1 MKITSFTLK
10 IIAII
15 SMLIDHTTVALYY
28 FIPTEMNYIYDI
40 GRGIGRIAFPL
51 FCFMIVEG
59 LYHTRNKW
67 RYLGSLT
74 LLAFISELPFDSL
87 FSDNGF
93 QLEYNS
99 QNVFFTLAMGLLM
112 VILLDATNKR
122 MKAIIEKQEKGVN
135 RFEAVATNVVIQIL
149 IIQFMYMPMTYI
161 KSDYGSFGLDLILYI
176 YYFEKIP
183 GLFKKFNEKFES
195 DKVKFIFAGL
205 AVLLWLIEF
214 DVVRGRLIESPGFPA
229 VILIMLYNGKRGNYK
244 IPKYVFYFFYP
255 IHLILLYFI
264 RKALFGYFGISGQW

>member
-28 FIPTEMNYIYDI
+28 FIPTEMDYIYDI

-51 FCFMIVEG
+51 FCFMLVEG
-59 LYHTRNKW
+59 YYHTRNKW
-67 RYLGSLT
+67 RYLGSLI

-87 FSDNGF
+87 FSGNGL

-99 QNVFFTLAMGLLM
+99 QNVFFTLAMGLFM

-135 RFEAVATNVVIQIL
+135 RFEAVATNVIIQLL
-149 IIQFMYMPMTYI
+149 IIQLMYMHMSYI
-161 KSDYGSFGLDLILYI
+161 KSDYDSFGLDLILYI

-183 GLFKKFNEKFES
+183 GLLKKVDEKFEG

-205 AVLLWLIEF
+205 AVLFWFIEF
-214 DVVRGRLIESPGFPA
+214 DFARGGIVESPGLPA
-229 VILIMLYNGKRGNYK
+229 VVLIMLYNGKRGDYK

-255 IHLILLYFI
+255 VHLMVLYFI
-264 RKALFGYFGISGQW
+264 RKVLVG